1 MRPYLIFIFMF
12 AIFGLNAPF
21 LICEEETKDE
31 VPPAKKVSSQQVGG
45 LLFDVDE
52 GVEIEQGPGGSV
64 YLKSNREF
72 MKNKFEYIETRL
84 NDLEA
89 RVQKLESEKAKNGS
103 PQSEAKEAA
112 TPTGVLVS

>member
-1 MRPYLIFIFMF
+1 MRLYLVIIFMF
-12 AIFGLNAPF
+12 VLLGISAPA
-21 LICEEETKDE
+21 LICEEEKKDE
-31 VPPAKKVSSQQVGG
+31 VLPAKKVSSQQVGG

-89 RVQKLESEKAKNGS
+89 RVQKLESEKTKSGS
-103 PQSEAKEAA
+103 SQPVTSEGAS
-112 TPTGVLVS
+112 PNGVLVS